1 MSDPRASRGLAYG
14 LLAYLLWG
22 FLPLFWKL
30 LEPVPALEIICHR
43 IVWSMV
49 FTGILLGLRGGLR
62 RTLERWREPGLVLS
76 TAWTALLLG
85 VNWLLFIYSVNSG
98 HVLQA
103 SLGYFIGP
111 LVSAALGV
119 VLLRER
125 LSPAQQ
131 AAFVL
136 AGGGVLVLA
145 VAGGRPPWLALALAI
160 TFAWYGLGRKV
171 GRLGSLEGLFVE
183 SALLLPFAL
192 AWILWLESH
201 GLGACLGG
209 PPAIPWLLA
218 VGGVATSVPLLL
230 FAAAARRM
238 PLNALGLLQY
248 LAPSLQFL
256 IGVFLFR
263 EPFGSLQ
270 AGAFA
275 LIWAGLILYSVAG
288 LAGREASGPP
298 PGSG

>member
-1 MSDPRASRGLAYG
+1 MSDPSARRGLGYG
-14 LLAYLLWG
+14 LVAYLLWG

-30 LEPVPALEIICHR
+30 LQPVPALEIICHR
-43 IVWSMV
+43 IVWSMA
-49 FTGILLGLRGGLR
+49 FTGILLGLRGGLG
-62 RTLERWREPGLVLS
+62 RTLQQCRQPGLLLA

-85 VNWLLFIYSVNSG
+85 GNWLLFIYAVNSG

-119 VLLRER
+119 FLLRER
-125 LSPAQQ
+125 LSAAQT
-131 AAFVL
+131 AAFAL
-136 AGGGVLVLA
+136 AGGGVVLLA
-145 VAGGRPPWLALALAI
+145 FAGGKPPWLALALAI

-171 GRLGSLEGLFVE
+171 GQLGSLEGLFVE
-183 SALLLPFAL
+183 SALLVPPAV
-192 AWILWLESH
+192 AWILWLEVR
-201 GLGACLGG
+201 GLGAFLHG
-209 PPAIPWLLA
+209 PPEITWLLVA
-218 VGGVATSVPLLL
+218 GGVVTSTPLLF

-248 LAPSLQFL
+248 LAPSMQFL
-256 IGVFLFR
+256 MGVFLFH
-263 EPFGSLQ
+263 EPFGRVQ

-275 LIWAGLILYSVAG
+275 LIWAGLAVYSVAG
-288 LAGREASGPP
+288 LAGRPGRPL

>member
-1 MSDPRASRGLAYG
+1 LSYG

-30 LEPVPALEIICHR
+30 LESVPALEIICHR
-43 IVWSMV
+43 IVWSMA
-49 FTGILLGLRGGLR
+49 FTGILLGLRGGLG
-62 RTLERWREPGLVLS
+62 RTLEQCRQPGLLLA

-85 VNWLLFIYSVNSG
+85 GNWLLFIYAVNSG

-119 VLLRER
+119 FLLKER
-125 LSPAQQ
+125 LSAAQT
-131 AAFVL
+131 ASFAL
-136 AGGGVLVLA
+136 AGAGVVLLA
-145 VAGGRPPWLALALAI
+145 VAGGKPPWLALALAI

-183 SALLLPFAL
+183 SALLVPPAV
-192 AWILWLESH
+192 AWILWLEVR
-201 GLGACLGG
+201 GLGAFLQG
-209 PPAIPWLLA
+209 PSEISWLLVA
-218 VGGVATSVPLLL
+218 GGVVTSTPLLF

-238 PLNALGLLQY
+238 PLNTLGLLQY

-256 IGVFLFR
+256 MGVFLFH
-263 EPFGSLQ
+263 EPFGRVQ

-275 LIWAGLILYSVAG
+275 LIWVGLALYSVAG
-288 LAGREASGPP
+288 LGHRSGQPSAS
-298 PGSG
+298 SG